1 MKVLGID
8 ASRSLKEKP
17 TGVER
22 YSTEI
27 IKAIVGLKPKLKI
40 KLYLPKESSFFPKN
54 SQKVL
59 SGRRF
64 WTLWNLSREMFKHK
78 PDALFVPSHVL
89 PFFTPVN
96 SFTMVHD
103 VAFMKFP
110 DAYEKFQRYYL
121 EWSTRRAV
129 KKCKMIFTPTASVK
143 KDLELFFGAKRV
155 KVIHHGPLK
164 LQKCKDI
171 SGVLKKLEISK
182 NENVFFYLGRIEIK
196 KNLLVLLE
204 AWKIL
209 RKKFPQ
215 SKLIIGG
222 GNGYGY
228 EKIRAYFDESVL
240 APGFLSEEEVSGI
253 FSIATGFVL
262 PSLDEGFGMP
272 ILQAFEAGCPVICSS
287 IPALT
292 EITEDA
298 ALFANPNSAHEFASQ
313 MMKLIQNRE
322 LREDLI
328 FSGKERLKHFSW
340 NKAAKAVVG
349 EIEKTL

>member
-27 IKAIVGLKPKLKI
+27 IQAIFELKPKLKI
-40 KLYLPKESSFFPKN
+40 KLYLPKESHFFPKN
-54 SQKVL
+54 AQKVL
-59 SGRRF
+59 SGKRF
-64 WTLWNLSREMFKHK
+64 WTLWSLSKEMLKNK

-89 PFFTPVN
+89 PFFTPAN
-96 SFTMVHD
+96 SFTMIHD

-110 DAYEKFQRYYL
+110 EAYDKFQRFYL
-121 EWSTRRAV
+121 RWSTQRAV
-129 KKCKMIFTPTASVK
+129 KKCTMIFVPTIAVK

-164 LQKCKDI
+164 LQKSEDVSEI
-171 SGVLKKLEISK
+171 LKKLSISK
-182 NENVFFYLGRIEIK
+182 NENIFFYLGRIEMK

-215 SKLIIGG
+215 SKLILGG

-228 EKIRAYFDESVL
+228 EKIRVHFDESVL

-253 FSIATGFVL
+253 FSISTAFVL

-292 EITEDA
+292 EISEDA
-298 ALFANPNSAHEFASQ
+298 ALFANPNNAHEFAVQ
-313 MMKLIQNRE
+313 MMKLIKNRE

-328 FSGKERLKHFSW
+328 FSGKERLKYFSW